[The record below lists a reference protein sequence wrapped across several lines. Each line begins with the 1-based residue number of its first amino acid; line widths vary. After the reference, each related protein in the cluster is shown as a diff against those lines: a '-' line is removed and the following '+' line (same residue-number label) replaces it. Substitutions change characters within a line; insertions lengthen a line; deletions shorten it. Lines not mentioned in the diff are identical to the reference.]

1 MSHNNWE
8 DGITAKVDGTWNLHH
23 ALNGQDHY
31 VQFFVLCG
39 SITGVMGNAGQVN
52 YSAANTFV
60 SSFAQY
66 RLQNGLP
73 ASVVNLGGV
82 DDVGF
87 LATQDLKLRERM
99 RSASVRLLSEEEVLD
114 AFELAILCGHAKEAK
129 HTCNNRQTP
138 LRVSNNFIVGM
149 SSRKSLT
156 DPSVRSLWGQDAR
169 FRAYGKFDTRLETS
183 QDLIKDGFSLHQ
195 MISAVE
201 KNPEVLNDPSRENEV
216 IVQIVKTVQVYSNF
230 APGLDY
236 AQVAAMHIDSLMTV
250 EIRNWSRRYLDMD
263 LPLTSIAKVGT
274 IEGLG
279 KLIIDVLRSKYQ
291 KE

>member
-23 ALNGQDHY
+23 ALDGQDDY

-39 SITGVMGNAGQVN
+39 SITGVMGNSGQVN

-99 RSASVRLLSEEEVLD
+99 RSASVRLLSEGEVLD
-114 AFELAILCGHAKEAK
+114 AFELAILCGDTKEAK
-129 HTCNNRQTP
+129 HTCNNRKTP
-138 LRVSNNFIVGM
+138 LRMSNNFIVGM
-149 SSRKSLT
+149 SSRKSLA

-169 FRAYGKFDTRLETS
+169 FRAYGNFDTRLETS

-195 MISAVE
+195 MISTVE
-201 KNPEVLNDPSRENEV
+201 KNPEILNDPSRESEV
-216 IVQIVKTVQVYSNF
+216 IVQIVKNVQVYSNF

-250 EIRNWSRRYLDMD
+250 EIRNWSRRYLDLD
-263 LPLTSIAKVGT
+263 VPLTSIVKAGT

-279 KLIIDVLRSKYQ
+279 KLIINVLRSKYQ